1 MYKDKHLDGNK
12 KSLTKNIPWFTLG
25 IIGLFLFSL
34 ILRFWEISRFNTL
47 VFDEVYNAKF
57 ANDFLNQTPFF
68 DAHPPV
74 EKYIIAI
81 GIWLGNILPFGKDI
95 VNNLTG
101 SELSTFS
108 YRWINALTG
117 SFIPLVVAGIAY
129 QLSYRRS
136 YALIAGL
143 FAAVDGLLLVESR
156 YALNNIYLVIF
167 GLLGQWLFL
176 LALDR
181 KYQRKK
187 ISNKLL
193 RIFSAIC
200 FGVCI
205 AVKWNGLGFLLGIY
219 LIWIFGWVIQQFKL
233 IPAAE
238 SDVEETEET
247 QDTILNPNE
256 CLSLR
261 AKRSNRRNLE
271 IASFHSVP
279 LAMTNNN
286 SCLQNLTRVNFKEFL
301 FYWGVIPALVYY
313 LAWIPYLLVYPES
326 GFWELHQKMSSFH
339 TVLGDGQQVHQ
350 YCSRWYT
357 WPWMIRPMAYFF
369 AKVDGTSDSVSN
381 LGFPVSVNP
390 GETIIFD
397 VHGMGNP
404 ILYWLSSVAIILA
417 LGILIY
423 RIAGWLG
430 SSRTANNQPLFS
442 AQIAEFWI
450 LLYVILNYAA
460 NWLPW
465 MKVSRCTFLYHYMSA
480 SIFAFLC
487 LAWIIEHWLRSY
499 IIFLRIAAI
508 TVIFAILQAFVFWL
522 PIYLGL
528 TLSEQEFYL
537 RMWFQTWI

>member
-1 MYKDKHLDGNK
+1 MYQDKHIDRINK
-12 KSLTKNIPWFTLG
+12 PLIKNIPWFTLG
-25 IIGLFLFSL
+25 MIGLFLFSL
-34 ILRFWEISRFNTL
+34 ILRFWGISRFNTL
-47 VFDEVYNAKF
+47 VFDEVYHAKF
-57 ANDFLNQTPFF
+57 AKDFLNQTPFF
-68 DAHPPV
+68 DVHPPFG
-74 EKYIIAI
+74 KYIIAI
-81 GIWLGNILPFGKDI
+81 GISLGNLIPFGKDI

-108 YRWINALTG
+108 YRWMNALTG

-176 LALDR
+176 LALDS

-187 ISNKLL
+187 LFKKSFKKLL
-193 RIFSAIC
+193 PIFSAIC
-200 FGVCI
+200 FGICI

-219 LIWIFGWVIQQFKL
+219 LIWISGWVIQQLKF
-233 IPAAE
+233 IPARE
-238 SDVEETEET
+238 SDVGE
-247 QDTILNPNE
+247 
-256 CLSLR
+256 
-261 AKRSNRRNLE
+261 K
-271 IASFHSVP
+271 F
-279 LAMTNNN
+279 
-286 SCLQNLTRVNFKEFL
+286 SCLQNLTRLNIKEFL

-313 LAWIPYLLVYPES
+313 LAWIPYLLIYPES

-339 TVLGDGQQVHQ
+339 TVLGDGQQIHQ

-369 AKVDGTSDSVSN
+369 AKVDGTPDSVSN

-390 GETIIFD
+390 GEKIIFD

-404 ILYWLSSVAIILA
+404 ILYWLSSLAILLA

-423 RIAGWLG
+423 RIAAWLT

-450 LLYVILNYAA
+450 LVYVILNYAA

-465 MKVSRCTFLYHYMSA
+465 MKVSRCTFLYHYMGA
-480 SIFAFLC
+480 SVFAFLC
-487 LAWIIEHWLRSY
+487 LAWIIENWLRSY

-522 PIYLGL
+522 PIYLGFP
-528 TLSEQEFYL
+528 LSEQEFYL
-537 RMWFQTWI
+537 RMWFSSWI